1 MYNSKKL
8 IFVLI
13 LITSLVFLFFTT
25 TSSNSKKSDKFIGTV
40 KSVEASSI
48 IVLGSFEDE
57 KSKFVPSYE
66 YEIKVDST
74 AKIVKKSFMIPKGG
88 QMFEV
93 AKLPKDTANV
103 DLETLRKDVQNVSQ
117 GIDVKLSRNF
127 LGGIQKKAS
136 EITYIGP
143 KY

>member
-1 MYNSKKL
+1 MSNSKKL
-8 IFVLI
+8 IFALI
-13 LITSLVFLFFTT
+13 LIIGLIFLFFTT

-40 KSVEASSI
+40 KSVEGSSI
-48 IVLGSFEDE
+48 VVSGSFEDE
-57 KSKFVPSYE
+57 KKFAKPLYE
-66 YEIKVDST
+66 YEISVDSSV
-74 AKIVKKSFMIPKGG
+74 KIVKNSFVIPKGG

-93 AKLPKDTANV
+93 AKLPKDTAIV

-117 GIDVKLSRNF
+117 GIEVVLSRNF
-127 LGGIQKKAS
+127 LGQVQKSAR